1 MGIPVV
7 GMERDPGAP
16 NVRIARSL
24 GIPVLTGH
32 GGDRAVLEKLHLHRA
47 RALAAVGSDD
57 LDNIAVA
64 IAAQGVSAG
73 TRVVLRAGEHE
84 AIAETRSLLPLGT
97 IRDVTSLSAAYVL
110 ARLLGTPATGVIAHQ
125 HRMFVQLPADTFAP
139 WPLAARQG
147 CTHVAIALSA

>member
-1 MGIPVV
+1 
-7 GMERDPGAP
+7 MERDPNAH

-24 GIPVLTGH
+24 GITVLTGH
-32 GGDRAVLEKLHLHRA
+32 GGDRAILEKLHLHHA

-64 IAAQGVSAG
+64 IAAQGVSPG

-97 IRDVTSLSAAYVL
+97 IRDVTSLSAAHIL
-110 ARLLGTPATGVIAHQ
+110 ARLMDIPATGVIEHQ
-125 HRMFVQLPADTFAP
+125 HRTFVELPADGFAP

-147 CTHVAIALSA
+147 CSHMDIALSR